1 MTRTYSN
8 SDPDTV
14 RRFAIEAARLV
25 ADLKCSEVVLLDV
38 RGHSQVSDYVI
49 VANGTSQRQMRSVA
63 DDVAELGDTM
73 EMAAYRSSRDEGT
86 TWIVVDFVEVVVH
99 LFEPE
104 QRLYYDLELMWSQA
118 KRVDWRRGAVESDA
132 ATTKSAGSDDEQ
144 TKPAAVSKKAPAK
157 KAPAN
162 AAKAPAK
169 KSTAK
174 KSTTKKSTAKKST
187 TKKTSTRRA
196 RSDD

>member
-8 SDPDTV
+8 SDPEQV

-73 EMAAYRSSRDEGT
+73 EMAAYRSSRDDGT

-118 KRVDWRRGAVESDA
+118 KRVDWRRGAVASSAEAGDQADSATDASESG
-132 ATTKSAGSDDEQ
+132 TK
-144 TKPAAVSKKAPAK
+144 KPKAPAK
-157 KAPAN
+157 KTAS
-162 AAKAPAK
+162 KV
-169 KSTAK
+169 TAK
-174 KSTTKKSTAKKST
+174 KTTTKKATTKTTAKAT
-187 TKKTSTRRA
+187 TKKATSRRP

>member
-1 MTRTYSN
+1 
-8 SDPDTV
+8 
-14 RRFAIEAARLV
+14 
-25 ADLKCSEVVLLDV
+25 
-38 RGHSQVSDYVI
+38 
-49 VANGTSQRQMRSVA
+49 
-63 DDVAELGDTM
+63 M

-169 KSTAK
+169 KSTTK

-187 TKKTSTRRA
+187 TNKTSTRRA

>member
-169 KSTAK
+169 KST
-174 KSTTKKSTAKKST
+174 TKKSTAKKST

>member
-8 SDPDTV
+8 SDPDKV

-73 EMAAYRSSRDEGT
+73 EMAAYRSSRDDGT

-118 KRVDWRRGAVESDA
+118 KRVDWRRGAEA
-132 ATTKSAGSDDEQ
+132 
-144 TKPAAVSKKAPAK
+144 PAAADADAESAAAAEPAASKK
-157 KAPAN
+157 
-162 AAKAPAK
+162 AKAPAK
-169 KSTAK
+169 KSASKAVTKKTATKATAK
-174 KSTTKKSTAKKST
+174 AT
-187 TKKTSTRRA
+187 TKKTTSRRA